1 MLRRSLLIIYDCN
14 FSRPEL
20 GHRDGFVEGGRLGRS
35 LSARIL
41 VKGGCTIKKLEE
53 CVTTMTNNTFKNSE
67 LGAQSYILA
76 GQGEKNYSSHDELL
90 ARAFRDH
97 KPVSRSADDGEDF
110 TGLIATKSVS
120 EGHTNV
126 SDHTPTIGELDLE
139 ARSSLRSLTRGSEI
153 HATDQDDGYDVEY
166 RKLRLERVILVG
178 VWTKGTT
185 AEIEAN
191 MNELASLAETAGA
204 DVVEVLYQKRDKP
217 DPGTYIGSGKVSELK
232 EIVSSTVVDTVICDG
247 ELSPSQMIAL
257 EKALD
262 VKVIDRTMLIL
273 DIFAQHAKS
282 KEGKAQV
289 SLAQMEYLIT
299 RVRGWGGALSRQ
311 AGGRAGSNG
320 GVGLRGPGETKIEA
334 DRRRLRSDMA
344 KLRKEIAG
352 MKTAREVKR
361 SQRKQSTIPQIAIA
375 GYTNAG
381 KSSLINAMTGAG
393 VLVEDALFATLDPTT
408 RRAELADGRAV
419 VFTDTV
425 GFVRHLPTQ
434 LVESFRSTLEE
445 VVDADLVLHVVDG
458 SDPFPLKQIE
468 AVNTVVSEI
477 VRKLKVDA
485 PPEII
490 VVNKIDQA
498 DPLVLAELR
507 HALDDVVFVSA
518 KTAEGIPELEMRVE
532 QFLNTLDTHVRLLVP
547 YTRGDIVSRLHS
559 NGTVLSEEY
568 EAEGTLIDVR
578 LPAAIA
584 AELGELRVD

>member
-1 MLRRSLLIIYDCN
+1 M
-14 FSRPEL
+14 
-20 GHRDGFVEGGRLGRS
+20 
-35 LSARIL
+35 
-41 VKGGCTIKKLEE
+41 
-53 CVTTMTNNTFKNSE
+53 
-67 LGAQSYILA
+67 
-76 GQGEKNYSSHDELL
+76 
-90 ARAFRDH
+90 
-97 KPVSRSADDGEDF
+97 
-110 TGLIATKSVS
+110 
-120 EGHTNV
+120 
-126 SDHTPTIGELDLE
+126 
-139 ARSSLRSLTRGSEI
+139 
-153 HATDQDDGYDVEY
+153 
-166 RKLRLERVILVG
+166 
-178 VWTKGTT
+178 
-185 AEIEAN
+185 
-191 MNELASLAETAGA
+191 
-204 DVVEVLYQKRDKP
+204 
-217 DPGTYIGSGKVSELK
+217 
-232 EIVSSTVVDTVICDG
+232 
-247 ELSPSQMIAL
+247 
-257 EKALD
+257 
-262 VKVIDRTMLIL
+262 

-477 VRKLKVDA
+477 VRELKVDA

>member
-1 MLRRSLLIIYDCN
+1 MTKNNETPIHDQILNSDHSSEQLGTAHDDLLD
-14 FSRPEL
+14 
-20 GHRDGFVEGGRLGRS
+20 
-35 LSARIL
+35 
-41 VKGGCTIKKLEE
+41 
-53 CVTTMTNNTFKNSE
+53 
-67 LGAQSYILA
+67 Q
-76 GQGEKNYSSHDELL
+76 
-90 ARAFRDH
+90 AFRDH
-97 KPVSRSADDGEDF
+97 RPVAPYEDSGVDQSGLLSSRHADGAASSS
-110 TGLIATKSVS
+110 GVS
-120 EGHTNV
+120 ETKR
-126 SDHTPTIGELDLE
+126 PTVGELDLE
-139 ARSSLRSLTRGSEI
+139 ARSSLRSLTRGSSI

-178 VWTKGTT
+178 VWTQGTT
-185 AEIEAN
+185 AEVEAT
-191 MNELASLAETAGA
+191 MQELAALAETAGSE
-204 DVVEVLYQKRDKP
+204 VVDMLYQKRDKP
-217 DPGTYIGSGKVSELK
+217 DPGTYIGSGKVVELK
-232 EIVSSTVVDTVICDG
+232 DIVMSTGVDTVVCDG
-247 ELSPSQMIAL
+247 ELSPGQMIAL

-361 SQRKQSTIPQIAIA
+361 SQRRESTIPQIAIA

-381 KSSLINAMTGAG
+381 KSSLINALTGAG

-408 RRAELADGRAV
+408 RRAELADGRSV

-425 GFVRHLPTQ
+425 GFVCHLPTQ
-434 LVESFRSTLEE
+434 LVEAFRSTLEE
-445 VVDADLVLHVVDG
+445 VVGADLVLHVVDG
-458 SDPFPLKQIE
+458 SDPFPLEQIK
-468 AVNTVVSEI
+468 AVNGVISDI
-477 VRKLKVDA
+477 VRELKVEA

-498 DPLVLAELR
+498 DPLILAELR

-518 KTAEGIPELEMRVE
+518 QEGDGIPELEARIE
-532 QFLNTLDTHVRLLVP
+532 LFLNTLDAHVHLLIP
-547 YTRGDIVSRLHS
+547 FTRGDIVSRLHKF
-559 NGTVLSEEY
+559 GTVLSEEY
-568 EAEGTLIDVR
+568 HAEGTLIDVR
-578 LPAAIA
+578 LPHSLAS
-584 AELGELRVD
+584 ELGEYQVTSA